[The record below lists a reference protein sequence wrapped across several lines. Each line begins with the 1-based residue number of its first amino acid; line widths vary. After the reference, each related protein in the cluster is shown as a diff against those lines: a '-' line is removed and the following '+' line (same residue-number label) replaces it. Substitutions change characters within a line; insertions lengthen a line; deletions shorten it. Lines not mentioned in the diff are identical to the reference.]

1 MITPIEASSDSGYLA
16 CTGFKRAALENRCIG
31 IAYGESHNYHCIHY
45 YKHQYDTDVLCV
57 SHQRTDLHLAIIH
70 ITKIGIQRRTYKA
83 EYASEKKNRAMPSV
97 HSFGGHSL
105 YNDKLGVLFL

>member
-16 CTGFKRAALENRCIG
+16 CTGFKRVALENRCIG
-31 IAYGESHNYHCIHY
+31 IAYGEPHNYHCIHY
-45 YKHQYDTDVLCV
+45 HRHQYDTDILCV
-57 SHQRTDLHLAIIH
+57 SHQRADLHLAIIH

-97 HSFGGHSL
+97 YGFG
-105 YNDKLGVLFL
+105 